1 MFKVQ
6 NVCSGAGSRSERVS
20 MGVMCSYIS
29 VRDGAVELLGSF
41 QIKRTRFNALC
52 GTSVFSRKLF
62 MLADSISKT
71 QLAADALLAEQREG
85 LKTC

>member
-41 QIKRTRFNALC
+41 QILTYTIQRALWNLC
-52 GTSVFSRKLF
+52 VFLEAVHVSRLHF
-62 MLADSISKT
+62 
-71 QLAADALLAEQREG
+71 
-85 LKTC
+85 